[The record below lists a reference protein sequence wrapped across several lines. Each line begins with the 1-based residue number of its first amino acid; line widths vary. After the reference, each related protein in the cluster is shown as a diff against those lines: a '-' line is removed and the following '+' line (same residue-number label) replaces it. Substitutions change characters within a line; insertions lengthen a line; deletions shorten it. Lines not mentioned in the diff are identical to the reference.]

1 MMAKNRTIYVC
12 QTCGSQSPKWMG
24 RCPDCGEWNSM
35 VEEQDVSSAST
46 TTLEKV
52 KARSQAA
59 PLPITEIASAKDFR
73 FSSSIRE
80 LDRVLGGGI
89 VPAPLF

>member
-46 TTLEKV
+46 TTLEK
-52 KARSQAA
+52 
-59 PLPITEIASAKDFR
+59 
-73 FSSSIRE
+73 
-80 LDRVLGGGI
+80 
-89 VPAPLF
+89 